1 MPFKKVDVKKE
12 VNERMEASED
22 FKKAYI
28 QVDKEYELVKELVK
42 KRKDSGISQS
52 MVAKKSGLKQQVV
65 SRIET
70 EGNSPTLKNLLR
82 YLDALDLTIKIEKK
96 SSTDKTKKLELV

>member
-1 MPFKKVDVKKE
+1 MPFEKVDVKKE
-12 VNERMEASED
+12 VKDRMEASED

-96 SSTDKTKKLELV
+96 SCTDKIKKLESI